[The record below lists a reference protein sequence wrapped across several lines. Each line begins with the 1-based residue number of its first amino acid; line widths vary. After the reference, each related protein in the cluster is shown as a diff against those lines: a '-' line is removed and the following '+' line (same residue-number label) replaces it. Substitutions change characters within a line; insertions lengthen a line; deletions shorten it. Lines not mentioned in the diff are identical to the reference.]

1 MATELN
7 RVSGSLTDIYEK
19 FLAIAENQFG
29 TNSGNTDY
37 LRSGFMAYVTEC
49 MSLIMRD
56 SAIHKTMLYNESFLN
71 TAVIP
76 KSIYNWAKMF
86 NIDVTTATPASADI
100 MITIN
105 TNDLD
110 TMLSKR
116 TANSPSMVKYG
127 TDVTTLGENKNVFV
141 IDRTNQ
147 IIANGF
153 YFALEKSIIIYKN
166 ESTSNSYI
174 VKTCSTEGQATTSF
188 GDEGSKIL
196 KTVITSN
203 GSNKY
208 LSFIVTAYQY
218 KINKIEKQ
226 ITSSS
231 FVDTRVHRFNYDEQL
246 AGLRLQYKKNNKTEY
261 IDLKFNN
268 AGNIE
273 NKYGIYN
280 IIDDGEIELRF
291 NSGNFLPSVG
301 GTLILELYTTKG
313 SAGNANFTGDAV
325 LQLSDED
332 YRSLAIVATFSNNS
346 SSGGV
351 DAPSLSKIK
360 QNIISEIST
369 RDVIVTE
376 SDLNKYFAT
385 LQILFESVNDG
396 KIEFVKKRADIIK
409 RIFNAYVLLRDGIA
423 ADGESIAE
431 TNYRSKV
438 IPTNTVDVTMPI
450 TTNMSKPFGSLVTEQ
465 LNGTSVSYN
474 YVPSEL
480 ISNKDYYL
488 IPFYMRVTMDPIKK
502 VKYIYNMT
510 DASTSLEYESV
521 ESTSGRIISPSSV
534 SVVRSTE
541 GINISNRYTFT
552 FNITSDFN
560 MSEVYGDNPVDLRL
574 YKSKNIYTTVHIPL
588 NDAPNDEECG
598 FQIISENADES
609 NVYNN
614 YFVISVPVDKN
625 EFIFEN
631 YDDYGTFINIR
642 SNEVT
647 AKLSE
652 DIYVG
657 LALNA
662 SIDGGNLSISFKSG
676 DKLSLFR
683 NLDTIMSSDIVVN
696 KKQYVETVQKEVTT
710 GEGESATTETVT
722 EEVTKD
728 YITSITIREVP
739 VVHTSFFKNE
749 INQTKFIRQL
759 FTYIDM
765 LRNNMNKLETNTTFN
780 LKFMNTHGYSQNYS
794 TINTNINI
802 DMTIYL
808 KNNGTGIEQEIR
820 DYVRVLID
828 KANEDK
834 ALRISQII
842 ALTSIAYSQY
852 IDHIDFEGL
861 NGTFDQY
868 IDLLDS
874 SSSIVPEYFNLDTEK
889 LDNIKFVTL

>member
-116 TANSPSMVKYG
+116 KANSQSVAKYG
-127 TDVTTLGENKNVFV
+127 TDVTILGDKNVFV
-141 IDRTNQ
+141 IDRSNQ
-147 IIANGF
+147 IISNGF

-174 VKTCSTEGQATTSF
+174 VKTCSTEGKATTSF

-231 FVDTRVHRFNYDEQL
+231 FVDTRVHKFNYDEQL

-280 IIDDGEIELRF
+280 IIDDGEIEIRF

-301 GTLILELYTTKG
+301 GSLILELYTTKG

-409 RIFNAYVLLRDGIA
+409 RIFNAYILLRDGIA

-450 TTNMSKPFGSLVTEQ
+450 TSNMSKPFGSLVTEQ
-465 LNGTSVSYN
+465 LSGTSVSYN
-474 YVPSEL
+474 YIPSEL

-488 IPFYMRVTMDPIKK
+488 IPFYMRITMDPIKK

-510 DASTSLEYESV
+510 DSSTSLEYESV
-521 ESTSGRIISPSSV
+521 ESTAGRIISPSSV

-552 FNITSDFN
+552 FNFASDFN
-560 MSEVYGDNPVDLRL
+560 MSEVYGNNPVDLRL
-574 YKSKNIYTTVHIPL
+574 YKSKNIYTTLSIPL
-588 NDAPNDEECG
+588 NDAPNDNECG
-598 FQIISENADES
+598 FQIISESTDES

-614 YFVISVPVDKN
+614 YFIISVPVAADEFEFKN
-625 EFIFEN
+625 L
-631 YDDYGTFINIR
+631 DDYGTFINIY
-642 SNEVT
+642 SSEGTV
-647 AKLSE
+647 KLSE

-662 SIDGGNLSISFKSG
+662 SVDGGNLSISFKSG

-683 NLDTIMSSDIVVN
+683 NLDTIMSSDIIVN
-696 KKQYVETVQKEVTT
+696 KKKYVEDT
-710 GEGESATTETVT
+710 GEKDGENNPIT
-722 EEVTKD
+722 VTKD

-749 INQTKFIRQL
+749 INQTKFVRQL

-808 KNNGTGIEQEIR
+808 KNNGESIEQEIR